1 MTEETKSEYTLGQM
15 GRIVGED
22 ENKLRNWLRRGL
34 LTPSRKSAR
43 VLWFDFTELTK
54 ARLLKQ
60 LLADGVRNRD
70 LTSVVEWVEDV
81 DAGDVIIAGRDF
93 AVRQGDGTIAD
104 SRGQTLLDFYSKA
117 DPNPAAS
124 GNIIEFQPGGN
135 QTESAD
141 AQLEIRDALVAEE
154 DDDLPR
160 AEQIY
165 LSLLLRDGP
174 NAEICYNLGNVL
186 YQLDRKPESVQRL
199 RQAVEIDSEY
209 IEAWNNLGVVL
220 SEIGRIDESID
231 AYLHAL
237 DAEPDFVDAIFNLA
251 ETLAQHGRPI
261 DALKYWDAYLA
272 LDPDS
277 PLADEIRERQKAF
290 RRNS

>member
-1 MTEETKSEYTLGQM
+1 MTEETINEYTLGQM

-22 ENKLRNWLRRGL
+22 PITLRNWLRRGL
-34 LTPSRKSAR
+34 ITPSRRSAR

-60 LLADGVRNRD
+60 LLADGVRSRD
-70 LTSVVEWVEDV
+70 LASVVEWVEDA
-81 DAGDVIIAGRDF
+81 DIGDVIISGRDF
-93 AVRQGDGTIAD
+93 ALRQGDGTIAD
-104 SRGQTLLDFYSKA
+104 SRGQTLLDFFSAPEPDPGSK
-117 DPNPAAS
+117 P
-124 GNIIEFQPGGN
+124 NIIEFKPGGS
-135 QTESAD
+135 QTEEAE
-141 AQLEIRDALVAEE
+141 ARLEIRDALAAEE
-154 DDDLPR
+154 EDDLPR

-165 LSLLLRDGP
+165 LALLLRDGP

-199 RQAVEIDSEY
+199 RQAVEIESEY
-209 IEAWNNLGVVL
+209 VEAWNNLGVVL
-220 SEIGRIDESID
+220 SEIGRIDESIE

-237 DAEPDFVDAIFNLA
+237 EVAPEFVDAIFNLA
-251 ETLAQHGRPI
+251 ETLAQHGRLRE
-261 DALKYWDAYLA
+261 ALKYWDAYLE

-277 PLADEIRERQKAF
+277 PLADEIRERQKSV